1 MARSQPVYRLAGWG
15 VLIAL
20 SMQGHPVVAD
30 IFHLKS
36 GNTIEG
42 EVLNDLGD
50 AYRVRVVIGVIDIRK
65 EDIDRREPGKTP
77 WQRYAEVRAKHPDTA
92 NGHYRLA
99 QWCGKH
105 GLVARQ
111 TKHLRRAIELD
122 PEHEPAHL
130 ALGHI
135 RLNGRWTDPDK
146 TPHVDRPDKQAIKER
161 QARQKEETLLQA
173 IIADWFLKVR
183 AIYGSRLDCK
193 TCRPDSNRFK
203 EGRARILA
211 IRDSLALPALTG
223 VLSGG
228 NVATRRVLVES
239 LAQFSGDEATMN
251 LVVMAL
257 LDPSRDVRRLA
268 AIELVPRKDDRII
281 ERLRDA
287 LKSDEE
293 PILRHAAVAL
303 GILNARPAIE
313 DLIRVL
319 STRARQ
325 RVRVTRPIFLR
336 HVINTFGGGTRVE
349 VGSRRIRY
357 RPSSI
362 GVLDQGAMVGTVD
375 GSQVRVVDVYRTDVQ
390 EALIAITGQNL
401 GFDRDKWLRWWRQ
414 QDD

>member
-1 MARSQPVYRLAGWG
+1 MARSQLVYRRAGWA

-20 SMQGHPVVAD
+20 TLQGRPAVAD
-30 IFHLKS
+30 LFHLKT

-42 EVLNDLGD
+42 EVLDDLGD

-65 EDIDRREPGKTP
+65 DDIDRLEPGKTP
-77 WQRYAEVRAKHPDTA
+77 WQRYAKVRAKSPDTA
-92 NGHYRLA
+92 DGHYRLA

-105 GLVARQ
+105 GLHDKQ

-122 PEHEPAHL
+122 PEHEPARL
-130 ALGHI
+130 ALGHV

-146 TPHVDRPDKQAIKER
+146 KPPVDRPDKQAIKER

-173 IIADWFLKVR
+173 IIADWFLRVR
-183 AIYGSRLDCK
+183 AIYRSHFECK
-193 TCRPDSNRFK
+193 TCRPGSKRFK

-211 IRDSLALPALTG
+211 IRDALALPALTG

-228 NVATRRVLVES
+228 KVATRRVLVES
-239 LAQFSGDEATMN
+239 LAQFSDDEATMN

-257 LDPSRDVRRLA
+257 LDPSRDIRRLA
-268 AIELVPRKDDRII
+268 SIELVPRKDDRII

-293 PILRHAAVAL
+293 PILRNAAVAL
-303 GILNARPAIE
+303 GILKARPAIE
-313 DLIRVL
+313 DLIGVL
-319 STRARQ
+319 STHARQ

-349 VGSRRIRY
+349 VGSQRVRY

-362 GVLDQGAMVGTVD
+362 GVLGQGAMVGTVD
-375 GSQVRVVDVYRTDVQ
+375 GSEVRVVDVYRTDVQ

-414 QDD
+414 QED